1 MEEKNNMVPGEF
13 GNNKTITPDLTD
25 LHLELINIM
34 ENKPKL
40 TKYDLRIGNMFKEGV
55 VCKVSGRTGAKVALH
70 GKLFYKKGE
79 LKQINTYFIHEL
91 TPIPL
96 TPEILTEWCGFKSD
110 EITFWHEK
118 SEYLH
123 LGNFKRGLCFIS
135 AGKLDMPVLEI
146 KYLHE
151 LQNLWY
157 VLNKSELEIKG

>member
-96 TPEILTEWCGFKSD
+96 TPEILTEWCGFK
-110 EITFWHEK
+110 
-118 SEYLH
+118 
-123 LGNFKRGLCFIS
+123 
-135 AGKLDMPVLEI
+135 LDMPVLEI